1 MADMICETSPSFVEG
16 KTGFNINQIPD
27 VKAWIESIFDTAGK
41 DVPDFEYTPQSISHL
56 HNLAIRSQA
65 NPQAALIV
73 ANDLHQK
80 AAEYISQAA
89 RIREVLENVGLAL
102 DTLPPNVVSVSQV
115 LAKVAN
121 LLDVRDT
128 ELSSFLIAIGD
139 INLRKTKVE
148 TKRTRIQ
155 RESKI
160 LLDHTRKAIVRLT
173 YFKRIL
179 QQLEDD
185 VSHSEARMEK
195 WKTNLAVTDAK
206 QQQYL
211 QQHANFKELLNRVG
225 YTPKISHR
233 VLVKMAEQRAGLEK
247 KTTPIVD
254 TLRSYQDL
262 PPDKALAVL
271 AIEDKKCENAAAEK
285 YLEDVL
291 RSALG
296 TT

>member
-1 MADMICETSPSFVEG
+1 MADMICETSPSLVEG

-27 VKAWIESIFDTAGK
+27 VKAWIESIFDAAGK

-65 NPQAALIV
+65 NTQAALIV
-73 ANDLHQK
+73 ANDLNQK
-80 AAEYISQAA
+80 AAEYSSRAA
-89 RIREVLENVGLAL
+89 MIREVLENVGLAL
-102 DTLPPNVVSVSQV
+102 DCLPPNVVSESQV

-128 ELSSFLIAIGD
+128 ELTIGG

-160 LLDHTRKAIVRLT
+160 LLDHTRKAIARLT

-195 WKTNLAVTDAK
+195 WKTNLAVMDAK

-225 YTPKISHR
+225 YTPEISHR
-233 VLVKMAEQRAGLEK
+233 VLVEMAEQRAELEK

-254 TLRSYQDL
+254 TLRSYKDL

-271 AIEDKKCENAAAEK
+271 AIEDKKCEYAAAEK

-291 RSALG
+291 QSALG

>member
-1 MADMICETSPSFVEG
+1 MAGMICETSPSLVEG

-27 VKAWIESIFDTAGK
+27 VKAWIESIFDAAGK

-65 NPQAALIV
+65 NTQAALIV

-80 AAEYISQAA
+80 AAEYSSQAA
-89 RIREVLENVGLAL
+89 RIREVLENVGLAQ
-102 DTLPPNVVSVSQV
+102 DTLPPNVVSASQV

-128 ELSSFLIAIGD
+128 ELS
-139 INLRKTKVE
+139 
-148 TKRTRIQ
+148 
-155 RESKI
+155 
-160 LLDHTRKAIVRLT
+160 
-173 YFKRIL
+173 RIL

-195 WKTNLAVTDAK
+195 WKTNLVVMDAK
-206 QQQYL
+206 EQQYL

-225 YTPKISHR
+225 YTPEISHR
-233 VLVKMAEQRAGLEK
+233 VLVEMAEHRAELEK

-262 PPDKALAVL
+262 APDKALAAL
-271 AIEDKKCENAAAEK
+271 AIEDKKCEYAAAEK
-285 YLEDVL
+285 YLEEVL
-291 RSALG
+291 QSALG